1 MGLFHLENQM
11 VINRQ
16 AAFTLLENTYLR
28 EMLQELSQQRDS
40 LLLELADLQQEMNLI
55 NSDSY
60 IVAHRRSMEY

>member
-40 LLLELADLQQEMNLI
+40 LLLELADLQQEMNLV

-60 IVAHRRSMEY
+60 IVAHRRSLEY

>member
-1 MGLFHLENQM
+1 M

-60 IVAHRRSMEY
+60 IVAHRRSLEY

>member
-1 MGLFHLENQM
+1 M

>member
-1 MGLFHLENQM
+1 MGLFHLENRM

-40 LLLELADLQQEMNLI
+40 LLQELADLQQEMNLI

>member
-1 MGLFHLENQM
+1 M

-40 LLLELADLQQEMNLI
+40 LLQELADLQQEMNLI